1 VRLRGLKERI
11 VMESRFGSRRKK
23 SGSTQAILGVA
34 LSSLLLGGLVTGYF
48 LWDWGNG
55 EPEQGD
61 QPVIEA
67 PAISTESEVAEA
79 GDGDATEA
87 DDTPSAAEAAEVVEA
102 AQAVERVAEQQGGL
116 DQRLAAAEQ
125 RLARLDLQAQA
136 AAGNAARAEGLLIA
150 FATRRALER
159 RAELGY
165 LADQLRLRFGDALPN
180 AVRTV
185 VAFSR
190 EPVTVDELAARLD
203 SLGPELS
210 QGDRSVS
217 WESFTRELAELFVV
231 RREATPSPQPERR
244 LERAR
249 ISLES
254 GRIDAAIGEVRN
266 LPGADK
272 ADSWIADAER
282 YRDAMDALERI
293 ETAAV
298 LEPRLLRDGAGNAV
312 EQLSPVG
319 E

>member
-1 VRLRGLKERI
+1 
-11 VMESRFGSRRKK
+11 M
-23 SGSTQAILGVA
+23 GVA
-34 LSSLLLGGLVTGYF
+34 LSSLLFGALLAGYF
-48 LWDWGNG
+48 LWDRGDD
-55 EPEQGD
+55 EQPQAD
-61 QPVIEA
+61 QPALEASADVPDSEAIEA
-67 PAISTESEVAEA
+67 
-79 GDGDATEA
+79 A
-87 DDTPSAAEAAEVVEA
+87 DDGSAQEEDAIPALEAAEVVEA
-102 AQAVERVAEQQGGL
+102 AQTVERVAEQQGGL

-185 VAFSR
+185 IAFSR

-210 QGDRSVS
+210 EGDQSVS
-217 WESFTRELAELFVV
+217 WESFMRELGELFVI

-249 ISLES
+249 LALES
-254 GRIDAAIGEVRN
+254 GRINAAIGEVQN

-272 ADSWIADAER
+272 AESWIADAER

-298 LEPRLLRDGAGNAV
+298 LEPRLLRDGAGNPV

-319 E
+319 SGGE

>member
-1 VRLRGLKERI
+1 
-11 VMESRFGSRRKK
+11 MESRFGSRRKK
-23 SGSTQAILGVA
+23 SGSMQAILGVA
-34 LSSLLLGGLVTGYF
+34 LSSLLFGALLTGYF
-48 LWDWGNG
+48 LWDRDDENQA
-55 EPEQGD
+55 PDD
-61 QPVIEA
+61 QVAIEA
-67 PAISTESEVAEA
+67 PATVTDAETVESDTDEAVQEEDSSSTAE
-79 GDGDATEA
+79 ATEA
-87 DDTPSAAEAAEVVEA
+87 TEA

-180 AVRTV
+180 AVRTLI
-185 VAFSR
+185 AFSR
-190 EPVTVDELAARLD
+190 EPVTVDELIGRLD
-203 SLGPELS
+203 GLGPELS
-210 QGDRSVS
+210 EGDQSVS
-217 WESFTRELAELFVV
+217 WENFTRELAELFVI

-249 ISLES
+249 IALES

-272 ADSWIADAER
+272 AESWIADAER

-298 LEPRLLRDGAGNAV
+298 LEPRLLRDGAGNPV

-319 E
+319 SSGE